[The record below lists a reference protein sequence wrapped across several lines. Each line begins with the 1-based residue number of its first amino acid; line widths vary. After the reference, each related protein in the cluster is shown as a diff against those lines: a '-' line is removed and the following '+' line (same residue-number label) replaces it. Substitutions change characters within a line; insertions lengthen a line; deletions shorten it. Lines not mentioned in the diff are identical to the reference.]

1 MVGMSVFS
9 YPILIVFL
17 VLALALFILSI
28 FINRISLVTN
38 IIGTIFLIL
47 YLVNALLLGFN
58 YLEIVITLLIESIA
72 FIGTLI
78 IKGVKK

>member
-1 MVGMSVFS
+1 MSVFA

-17 VLALALFILSI
+17 FVALALFIISI
-28 FINRISLVTN
+28 FINKISFWAN
-38 IIGTIFLIL
+38 IIGTLLIIL

-58 YLEIVITLLIESIA
+58 NIEIVITLLIESIA
-72 FIGTLI
+72 FIIALI